1 MSSLR
6 LDEAVVI
13 RTASS
18 PGRPACRRRSRAMTP
33 SYVGRV
39 CDHRPHR
46 RPHDEPHLPRHRD
59 RRHLAR
65 RHRRGHPQ
73 RRRPCR
79 EDAAPP
85 RLVRDDP
92 GPWPDQGRS
101 GGALPGRAQGRVPTR
116 GRLSNSPY
124 PVVVASLAGVS
135 EAEQTTG
142 RSVLVTGGNR
152 GIGRAIAEAF
162 VANGD
167 RVAVTTRSGGAPA
180 GALDVRCDIT
190 DPAQVDAAFAQIEE
204 AHGPVE
210 VLVANA
216 GITADTLLLRMSD
229 DDWSSVIDTNL
240 TGSFRLAK
248 RASKGMLRLRRGRI
262 VFISSVVGLLGSAG
276 QVNYAASKSGLVGMA
291 RSIAR
296 ELGSRSITA
305 NVVAPGFIET
315 DMTGV
320 LTDEQKA
327 AIKAQVPLGRYGA
340 VEDIAETVLWLTGPG
355 AAYVTGAVI
364 PVDGGLGM
372 GH

>member
-1 MSSLR
+1 
-6 LDEAVVI
+6 
-13 RTASS
+13 
-18 PGRPACRRRSRAMTP
+18 
-33 SYVGRV
+33 
-39 CDHRPHR
+39 
-46 RPHDEPHLPRHRD
+46 
-59 RRHLAR
+59 
-65 RHRRGHPQ
+65 
-73 RRRPCR
+73 
-79 EDAAPP
+79 
-85 RLVRDDP
+85 
-92 GPWPDQGRS
+92 
-101 GGALPGRAQGRVPTR
+101 
-116 GRLSNSPY
+116 
-124 PVVVASLAGVS
+124 
-135 EAEQTTG
+135 
-142 RSVLVTGGNR
+142 VTGGNR

-162 VANGD
+162 VRNGD
-167 RVAVTTRSGGAPA
+167 KVAVTTRSGGAPV
-180 GALDVRCDIT
+180 GTLDVRCDIT
-190 DPAQVDAAFAQIEE
+190 DPGQVEAAFATIEE

-229 DDWSSVIDTNL
+229 EDWGSVIDTNL

-276 QVNYAASKSGLVGMA
+276 QVNYAASKAGLVGMA

-327 AIKAQVPLGRYGA
+327 AILGQVPLGRYGS
-340 VEDIAETVLWLTGPG
+340 VDEIAETVLWLTGPG